1 VNLHPVPKF
10 RISGS
15 IPPLSL
21 HTFLASMGT
30 TSSFCMKCV
39 RNELGE
45 VRVLEISIFKKHIL
59 WFEGVY
65 SLGLNL
71 YKYEQAVDP
80 VTVS

>member
-1 VNLHPVPKF
+1 
-10 RISGS
+10 
-15 IPPLSL
+15 
-21 HTFLASMGT
+21 
-30 TSSFCMKCV
+30 MKCV

-59 WFEGVY
+59 WFEGIY

-71 YKYEQAVDP
+71 YKYDQAMDP